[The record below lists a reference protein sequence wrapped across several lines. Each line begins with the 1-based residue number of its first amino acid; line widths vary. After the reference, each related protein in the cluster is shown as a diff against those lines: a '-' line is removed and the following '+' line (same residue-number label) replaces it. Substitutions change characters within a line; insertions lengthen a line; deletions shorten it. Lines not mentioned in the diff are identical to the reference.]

1 MLSDKP
7 YSQACENNKSYILEV
22 LQKYF
27 GDSQNI
33 LEIGSGSGQH
43 AVHFAEHLPHVYWHT
58 SDQLEYHDGI
68 NAWIDGVNLNNV
80 DRPFRLDV
88 TSKQDWEHIAS
99 MAHTPFDGVFSANT
113 AHIMSWDAVVAMFRG
128 VGQLFEDQGV
138 FLLYGPFNQHGE
150 FTSESNYRF
159 DCFLKQKDNAMGI
172 RDDQDIFHLANQ
184 NNLNLVDDIAMPANN
199 RILVFCLSSTSL

>member
-1 MLSDKP
+1 MFNDKP

-22 LQKYF
+22 LQKHL
-27 GDSQNI
+27 SHSRNI

-43 AVHFAEHLPHVYWHT
+43 AVYFAEHLPHVYWNT

-68 NAWIDGVNLNNV
+68 NAWIDSVNLSNI

-88 TSKQDWEHIAS
+88 TSNQDWEDVTQRIDI
-99 MAHTPFDGVFSANT
+99 PFDGVFSANT

-128 VGQLFEDQGV
+128 VGQLFVEHGV
-138 FLLYGPFNQHGE
+138 FLLYGPFNKHGE

-159 DCFLKQKDNAMGI
+159 DCFLKQKNNAMGI

-184 NNLNLVDDIAMPANN
+184 NNLDLVDDIDMPANN
-199 RILVFCLSSTSL
+199 RILVFRLSTALL